1 MLEPLWEDLYAH
13 LKRQSVPLRGIWIAD
28 VSNQGASG
36 VLNEDVQG
44 DTGNFSFATW
54 FGVYSANERTTT
66 VSWYDHSRD
75 ILHMVNHFRD
85 EMPRPLIGVAHS
97 IGCAVMS
104 VIIVSPMRRI
114 VY

>member
-44 DTGNFSFATW
+44 DNSNFSFATW
-54 FGVYSANERTTT
+54 FSVY
-66 VSWYDHSRD
+66 RD
-75 ILHMVNHFRD
+75 N
-85 EMPRPLIGVAHS
+85 
-97 IGCAVMS
+97 
-104 VIIVSPMRRI
+104 
-114 VY
+114 